1 MQGLKIKCMIVDD
14 EALDRLHLSALVAEK
29 PQLHLIG
36 EYDHAL
42 DALHGIKAHQPD
54 LLFLDVSMPGSSGIE
69 LLKAV
74 RELVPMAIFITSYQD
89 FALDGFELSALD
101 YILKPLTEARFNQ
114 SIKRVEEYWEMRQK
128 SNAYDILIDQEMLT
142 IKQGHDKLRLPISE
156 VIYIEALSD
165 YTKFHTGKQ
174 SYITLGTL
182 SNILEQLPPK
192 WFCRI
197 HRSYAVAAKK
207 ITQIQKGQLFCG
219 SIALPIGKTY
229 KHTLYNLTDN

>member
-1 MQGLKIKCMIVDD
+1 MIVDD
-14 EALDRLHLSALVAEK
+14 EALDRLHLSALIAEK
-29 PQLHLIG
+29 PQLHVTGIY
-36 EYDHAL
+36 ENAL
-42 DALHGIKAHQPD
+42 DALHAIRAQPPD
-54 LLFLDVSMPGSSGIE
+54 LLFLDVSMPGNSGIE

-74 RELVPMAIFITSYQD
+74 RASVPMAIFITSYQD

-101 YILKPLTEARFNQ
+101 YILKPLTEERFNQ

-128 SNAYDILIDQEMLT
+128 STAYDILIDQEMLT
-142 IKQGHDKLRLPISE
+142 IKQGHDKLRLPISD
-156 VIYIEALSD
+156 VVYIEALSD
-165 YTKFHTGKQ
+165 YTKFHTGSH

-182 SNILEQLPPK
+182 SNILEKLPPN
-192 WFCRI
+192 WFYRI